1 MGATTAA
8 GLRGAILWALVGFVP
23 EAPFRLWHGDKQR
36 HSSLPDARTFGEQAR
51 HQGLDAQQTFLV
63 EGKLRPVVLLQDRPR
78 NVLRE
83 IVALRMIRLESLP
96 DPEQSSIREQR
107 EPSLFHLP
115 LRESKY
121 GLSKE
126 MAVDLNAL
134 VRVHATALLPRAVGR
149 LDDNEMR
156 VIGHRLVQ
164 HLDIDL
170 EPLLAR
176 LVDERLEQLTSPEG
190 P

>member
-1 MGATTAA
+1 MDASIAR
-8 GLRGAILWALVGFVP
+8 GLRGAIVWALVGFVP
-23 EAPFRLWHGDKQR
+23 EAPSRLWHEDQ
-36 HSSLPDARTFGEQAR
+36 HPHASLPDAQTFAGQVR
-51 HQGLDAQQTFLV
+51 HQGLEAQQTFLV

-83 IVALRMIRLESLP
+83 IVGLRMVRLESLAES
-96 DPEQSSIREQR
+96 EQISIRERR

-121 GLSKE
+121 GLSKA

-134 VRVHATALLPRAVGR
+134 VRVHATAVLPRAVGR

-156 VIGHRLVQ
+156 VIGHRLVE

-170 EPLLAR
+170 EPLLAQ
-176 LVDERLEQLTSPEG
+176 LVEERLDQLTGPEG

>member
-1 MGATTAA
+1 MAA
-8 GLRGAILWALVGFVP
+8 SAAPGLRGAIVWALVGFVP
-23 EAPFRLWHGDKQR
+23 QAPFRLWHGDQHP
-36 HSSLPDARTFGEQAR
+36 HSALPDAQTFGHQAR

-63 EGKLRPVVLLQDRPR
+63 EGKLRPVVLMQDRPR

-83 IVALRMIRLESLP
+83 IVGLRMVRLGTLP
-96 DPEQSSIREQR
+96 EAEQISIREQR

-115 LRESKY
+115 HRESKY

-134 VRVHATALLPRAVGR
+134 IRVHATAVLPRAVGR
-149 LDDNEMR
+149 LDDTEMR
-156 VIGHRLVQ
+156 VIGHRLVE

-176 LVDERLEQLTSPEG
+176 LVEERLEQLTSPEG
-190 P
+190 S